1 MVSTFYVLQ
10 MKEKR
15 VRFKF
20 ERIEGLSG
28 LIVLEPEVFEDGR
41 GLFMETYNYS
51 DLSKV
56 GIDDRF
62 VQDNYSRSARG
73 TLRGLHWQAAPMAQ
87 SKLVS
92 CIRGEIFDVA
102 VDIRE
107 GSPSFGM
114 HTHIVLSEKNRKIF
128 YIPKGFAH
136 GFAVLSD
143 EAEVT
148 YKVDNYYSPAHEMG
162 CIWNDP
168 ELKIDWPLQ
177 EPLLSD
183 KDRGLP
189 LLKEIDTGSAYGS

>member
-1 MVSTFYVLQ
+1 MP
-10 MKEKR
+10 
-15 VRFKF
+15 FKY
-20 ERIEGLSG
+20 EGIEGLSG

-41 GLFMETYNYS
+41 GLFMETYNYFA
-51 DLSKV
+51 LSKA
-56 GIDDRF
+56 GINDNF

-102 VDIRE
+102 VDIRK

-114 HTHIVLSEKNRKIF
+114 HAQIILSGENRKIF

-143 EAEVT
+143 EAEVL
-148 YKVDNYYSPAHEMG
+148 YKVDNYYSPADEVG
-162 CIWNDP
+162 CVWNDP
-168 ELKIDWPLQ
+168 ELKIAWPV
-177 EPLLSD
+177 ESPLLSD
-183 KDRGLP
+183 KDRVLP
-189 LLKEIDTGSAYGS
+189 RLKYVDTGLNYSG